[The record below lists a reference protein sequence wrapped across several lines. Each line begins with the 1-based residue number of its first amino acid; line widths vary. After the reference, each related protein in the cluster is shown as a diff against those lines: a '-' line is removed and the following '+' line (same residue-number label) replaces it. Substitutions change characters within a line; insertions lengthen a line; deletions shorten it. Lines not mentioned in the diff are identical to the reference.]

1 MVILKYKAKLLQCF
15 IWMFGQ
21 HLLQISSNS
30 EIVKMQ
36 PFVEVTQNNLM
47 LTTSFMHNI
56 QTTANTVYGMA
67 AQLQIQHRQLSVMYI
82 QIE

>member
-1 MVILKYKAKLLQCF
+1 
-15 IWMFGQ
+15 
-21 HLLQISSNS
+21 
-30 EIVKMQ
+30 MQ

-82 QIE
+82 QIEWGKFFANKPSSTKAPDVLECADGQLC

>member
-1 MVILKYKAKLLQCF
+1 
-15 IWMFGQ
+15 
-21 HLLQISSNS
+21 
-30 EIVKMQ
+30 MQ